1 MQSKKISAS
10 SIRIVILF
18 IAFSCLQRNGLY
30 AQQATTANAADKK
43 NVPVIELSGNA
54 YERGLQ
60 HGKQLKVEIASVFIK
75 WKNNIRAAVSGDPDS
90 LLTAFL
96 KTTNFE
102 PITRKYI
109 PEIMD
114 ELKGISEGSGQ
125 NFNDVYAFQLVD
137 EFWVYLDKQFNSKN
151 HHCSGLG
158 VPASANHPAYIAQNI
173 DLESYMNGY
182 QVLLH
187 IAATKKEPEQYVIS
201 CAGLVGLS
209 GMNEKG
215 IGVCV
220 NTLMELQAS
229 ADGLPVAFIIRGILN
244 KQNGNDA
251 LAFLK
256 TVKHASGQNYILGIT
271 DSVYDFEASANQ
283 VIRFLPKEQSSVV
296 YHTNHALVNH
306 DVKEWYVKYHEKVL
320 AGQTKKGNSEVRF
333 ASLENYLNKLS
344 EEISPEI
351 IKNTLR
357 SKDNALNP
365 VCRPFK
371 EGAGFTF
378 SSVVFT
384 LGWRRSVQITYGSP
398 DLSEYREYFF
408 NKLNN

>member
-1 MQSKKISAS
+1 MKQLI
-10 SIRIVILF
+10 ILF
-18 IAFSCLQRNGLY
+18 IVFIVGLCSYAQGNGLY
-30 AQQATTANAADKK
+30 TQVTTANSSDKK
-43 NVPVIELSGNA
+43 HVPLIHLSGNA

-60 HGKQLKVEIASVFIK
+60 HGKQLKAEIAAVFIK
-75 WKNNIRAAVSGDPDS
+75 WKNNIRTAVNADPDS
-90 LLTAFL
+90 TLAAFL
-96 KTTNFE
+96 KATSFE

-114 ELKGISEGSGQ
+114 ELKGISDGSGQ
-125 NFNDVYAFQLVD
+125 SFNDVFAFQLVD

-151 HHCSGLG
+151 HHCSGMG
-158 VPASANHPAYIAQNI
+158 VPATAKHPAYIAQNI

-187 IAATKKEPEQYVIS
+187 IAATKNEPEQYIIT
-201 CAGLVGLS
+201 CAGLVGFS
-209 GMNEKG
+209 GMNAKG

-229 ADGLPVAFIIRGILN
+229 VDGLPVAFIIRALLN

-251 LAFLK
+251 LHFLK
-256 TVKHASGQNYILGIT
+256 TVKHASGQNYILGVT

-283 VIRFLPKEQSSVV
+283 VIRFLPNQQGSVV

-306 DVKEWYVKYHEKVL
+306 DVKDWYVKYHEKVL
-320 AGQTKKGNSEVRF
+320 AGKTKHMNSEARF
-333 ASLENYLNKLS
+333 TSLENYLNRLP
-344 EEISPEI
+344 EEISPEV
-351 IKNTLR
+351 IKQTLR
-357 SKDNALNP
+357 SKDNASNP

-378 SSVVFT
+378 SSVLFT
-384 LGWRRSVQITYGSP
+384 LGGRRSVQITYGSP
-398 DLSEYREYFF
+398 DLSEYEEYFF